1 LEMNPIETFNFNLE
15 NDNKELVISG
25 KIQGKPEISSLDDLK
40 FKAIIA
46 LLNSVDK
53 QNFVD
58 AEKGQ
63 LFDDYLDEIEG
74 TINEMK
80 SYDEFQCRSDLT

>member
-1 LEMNPIETFNFNLE
+1 MNPIETFNFNLE

-63 LFDDYLDEIEG
+63 LFDDHLDEIEG

>member
-1 LEMNPIETFNFNLE
+1 MNPIETFNFNLE

>member
-1 LEMNPIETFNFNLE
+1 MNPIETFNFNLE

-80 SYDEFQCRSDLT
+80 NYDEFQCRSGLT